1 MSLRPGPVSA
11 VCVYR
16 RNTGRRM
23 RAVRRKSLLLTAY
36 LTQEVS
42 YAPNHDL

>member
-1 MSLRPGPVSA
+1 MILRPDSVSA

-23 RAVRRKSLLLTAY
+23 RTDRRKSMFLTTY
-36 LTQEVS
+36 LT
-42 YAPNHDL
+42 

>member
-1 MSLRPGPVSA
+1 MILHPGPVSA

-23 RAVRRKSLLLTAY
+23 RTDRRKSMFLTAY
-36 LTQEVS
+36 LT
-42 YAPNHDL
+42 

>member
-1 MSLRPGPVSA
+1 MILCPGSVSA

-23 RAVRRKSLLLTAY
+23 PTGRRKSLFLTAY
-36 LTQEVS
+36 LT
-42 YAPNHDL
+42 

>member
-1 MSLRPGPVSA
+1 MILRPGSVSA

-23 RAVRRKSLLLTAY
+23 PTDRRKSLFLTAY
-36 LTQEVS
+36 LT
-42 YAPNHDL
+42 

>member
-1 MSLRPGPVSA
+1 MILRPDSVTA

-23 RAVRRKSLLLTAY
+23 RADRRKSMFLTAY
-36 LTQEVS
+36 LT
-42 YAPNHDL
+42 

>member
-1 MSLRPGPVSA
+1 MILRPDSVSA

-23 RAVRRKSLLLTAY
+23 RTGRRKSLFLTAY
-36 LTQEVS
+36 L
-42 YAPNHDL
+42 A

>member
-1 MSLRPGPVSA
+1 MILRPGSVSA

-16 RNTGRRM
+16 HNTGRRM
-23 RAVRRKSLLLTAY
+23 RTGRRKSLLLTAY

-42 YAPNHDL
+42 YAPNHDP

>member
-1 MSLRPGPVSA
+1 MILRPDSVSA

-23 RAVRRKSLLLTAY
+23 PTDRRKSLLLTAY
-36 LTQEVS
+36 LT
-42 YAPNHDL
+42 

>member
-1 MSLRPGPVSA
+1 MILRPDSVSA

-23 RAVRRKSLLLTAY
+23 RTGRRKPLFLTAY
-36 LTQEVS
+36 LT
-42 YAPNHDL
+42 